1 MYSLYINNVNGYVLL
16 DDSTI
21 SYSLANVQT
30 KDGVDAEDWW
40 MGYMIYHPYIYGNW
54 VTQGR
59 LAMQVPTYKVGAGG
73 AISYNVPSGKT
84 YVGEINYNTSSTD
97 LNGVYA
103 KLLRYSTDSADTYGL
118 KVYNAANQ
126 LAFNS
131 SNERFVV
138 IQELSFFVD
147 YSTVALST
155 SITFGEYPSMPV
167 FILCA
172 NVSPGGFHRAPSG
185 SDIYAVKPWIYRT
198 GDVLNYGADVSYWG
212 SSLDYWSYP
221 YNNIIRM
228 IIGIIV

>member
-16 DDSTI
+16 DDSAVI
-21 SYSLANVQT
+21 YSVANVQT
-30 KDGVDAEDWW
+30 KDGTDTSNVY
-40 MGYMIYHPYIYGNW
+40 GYTFYHPYFYGNW
-54 VTQGR
+54 LTQGK
-59 LAMQVPTYKVGAGG
+59 LAMQVPTYKIGAGG
-73 AISYNVPSGKT
+73 GISYNAPSNKT
-84 YVGEINYNTSSTD
+84 YAGELNPNTSLID
-97 LNGVYA
+97 LSGVYA
-103 KLLRYSTDSADTYGL
+103 KLHRYSTESADTYGL

-155 SITFGEYPSMPV
+155 GITFGEYPSMPV

-172 NVSPGGFHRAPSG
+172 NVSTGGFHRAPSG
-185 SDIYAVKPWIYRT
+185 SDTYAVAPWIYRA
-198 GDVLNYGADVSYWG
+198 GDVLNYGADVSYRG